1 MFHYTKVQ
9 AHERE
14 RYTAATGCA
23 PEARHLS
30 LVNEGVHGRVGH
42 AAGAVQDAQ
51 APGAGPWWQAVRRY
65 LLVIRRGNQ
74 LVNLL
79 PKPARTAGKQH
90 KTQQRA
96 RQKPEHKSRAHLDR
110 HTSSTLSPR
119 RSGGCGDRRRGRM
132 RRRAC
137 AGGGWWQLGTC
148 YSALHSGIAVQ
159 VVFRMSMQAEHASC
173 LHSPLAPTLQ
183 RHLPFDRHT

>member
-23 PEARHLS
+23 PEARHLG

-65 LLVIRRGNQ
+65 LHVIRRGNQ

-96 RQKPEHKSRAHLDR
+96 RQTRAQKQASLGQADELHAVAAAQ
-110 HTSSTLSPR
+110 R
-119 RSGGCGDRRRGRM
+119 RLRRQAQRADEAARLWRRGM
-132 RRRAC
+132 VA
-137 AGGGWWQLGTC
+137 AGNLLQRLAQW
-148 YSALHSGIAVQ
+148 HSGPSCVPH
-159 VVFRMSMQAEHASC
+159 VHAS
-173 LHSPLAPTLQ
+173 
-183 RHLPFDRHT
+183 